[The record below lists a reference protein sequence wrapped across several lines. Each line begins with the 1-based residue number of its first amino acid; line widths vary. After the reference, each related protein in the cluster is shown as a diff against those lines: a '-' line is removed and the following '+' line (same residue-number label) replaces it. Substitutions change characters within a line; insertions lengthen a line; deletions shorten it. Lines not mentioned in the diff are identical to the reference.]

1 MGRIIPAFTQ
11 FFTDDGVPLADGWL
25 RFLISGSNNTDKN
38 TYADTI
44 YQIPNANPLQLD
56 AAGRCPDIFGV
67 GDYRVVS
74 YTNDPVSGAP
84 GTQVQMFDPV
94 TAQGTAITGGGS
106 GTAFDSWDS
115 SVTYGINSI
124 VERDLRTFRSL
135 IDPNTN
141 LDPLL
146 ETYAWEQVD
155 FIRYYNE
162 TVTYS
167 NVMFVYYNGELYRS
181 IQNLN
186 QNNTPSISPLFW
198 RPIASGYYG
207 FVNSVSNYPITT
219 SDRDKIIVL
228 TAAAVADRTFT
239 LPSMSS
245 ATDGFKVAAYNISD
259 YNLVIDTSGSDGIWL
274 SPTDSITVAK
284 GAMVEF
290 IYNYATTTW
299 IIIGNVG
306 PTLGGQNIGTVDNPV
321 TTMDVVDI
329 ELSGDLSLP
338 DNSNIFLGAGDDLAI
353 YFDGSSAIFD
363 TAGSVPIDFQINS
376 SSVFTINQT
385 SIEAKQDLTFTGAIN
400 PQIIFDSGVGTDMSF
415 YIDSS
420 GFVVDSNGA
429 LTLNSNFGASSAI
442 NFQVAGIDQWTIDF
456 GGDLLSPGGLVRNI
470 GDASAGRVGSIYCQ
484 NIFQADSQV
493 HYFGASNDMNVQ
505 FDGTRG
511 LITCAGNLRLTTST
525 ANSIDFYTNNSVR
538 WSINSSGNLLPAA
551 VSTPDIG
558 DASLQRVGDIY
569 CTAISATGNISQGD
583 NDIHYFG
590 GSNDLGIYYSGV
602 SGRIDCNSGP
612 LRIST
617 LSASQINFYTNST
630 NNWNISLVGEFYP
643 AADNTYDIGTLA
655 QAPRTIFYHTLTP
668 VSDKRLKTNIVKSNL
683 GLDFISNLNPV
694 SFKLKKHL
702 EGQTRYGL
710 IAQEVNKLIELSD
723 FCGLHY
729 NTDEDIWGLD
739 YTQFISPI
747 IKAIQ
752 ELKEIVDDQ
761 AQKLGDISI
770 QQPDNR

>member
-11 FFTDDGVPLADGWL
+11 FFTDDGVPLANGWL

-44 YQIPNANPLQLD
+44 YQIPNTNPLQLD

-74 YTNDPVSGAP
+74 YINDPVSGTP

-94 TAQGTAITGGGS
+94 TAQGTTTTGGGS

-115 SVTYGINSI
+115 DVTYGINSI

-135 IDPNTN
+135 IDPNNN

-167 NVMFVYYNGELYRS
+167 NAVFVYYNGGLYQS
-181 IQNLN
+181 TQNLN

-207 FVNSVSNYPITT
+207 FVNSLLNYSITT

-245 ATDGFKVAAYNISD
+245 ATDGFKVAVYNISD

-274 SPTDSITVAK
+274 SSTDSIIVTK

-290 IYNYATTTW
+290 IYNYATTNW

-306 PTLGGQNIGTVDNPV
+306 PALGGQNIGTVDNPI
-321 TTMDVVDI
+321 TTINVMDI

-338 DNSNIFLGAGDDLAI
+338 DNSNIFLGADNDLTI
-353 YFDGSSAIFD
+353 YFDGSSAIFG
-363 TAGSVPIDFQINS
+363 TIGSVPIDFQINS
-376 SSVFTINQT
+376 TSVFTINQT
-385 SIEAKQDLTFTGAIN
+385 SIEVKQDLTFTGAIN
-400 PQIIFDSGVGTDMSF
+400 PQIIFDSGVGTDTSL

-420 GFVVDSNGA
+420 GFVIDSNGA
-429 LTLNSNFGASSAI
+429 LSFNSNFGASSAL
-442 NFQVAGIDQWTIDF
+442 NFQVAGILRWTIDSSGYF
-456 GGDLLSPGGLVRNI
+456 VPSLSNAYRI
-470 GDASAGRVGSIYCQ
+470 GTPTNRIGRIYQ
-484 NIFQADSQV
+484 GTSQP
-493 HYFGASNDMNVQ
+493 YYIGNSQEMIIQ
-505 FDGTRG
+505 FDGVYG
-511 LITCAGNLRLTTST
+511 SIQCAGGINLKTTT
-525 ANSIDFYTNNSVR
+525 AADFR
-538 WSINSSGNLLPAA
+538 
-551 VSTPDIG
+551 
-558 DASLQRVGDIY
+558 
-569 CTAISATGNISQGD
+569 
-583 NDIHYFG
+583 
-590 GSNDLGIYYSGV
+590 
-602 SGRIDCNSGP
+602 
-612 LRIST
+612 
-617 LSASQINFYTNST
+617 FYTNS
-630 NNWNISLVGEFYP
+630 SLRWSITSAGDLIP
-643 AADNTYDIGTLA
+643 QAASIDIGA
-655 QAPRTIFYHTLTP
+655 SSDRVDTIYAVNDLDF
-668 VSDKRLKTNIVKSNL
+668 VSDLKLKTDVVNSEL
-683 GLDFISNLNPV
+683 GLDFIDKIRPISYKLIPGKCDRRHYGV
-694 SFKLKKHL
+694 ASQEVRSVLESMGYSYDDFAGVKYDKIHDSWSFSYS
-702 EGQTRYGL
+702 EL
-710 IAQEVNKLIELSD
+710 IA
-723 FCGLHY
+723 
-729 NTDEDIWGLD
+729 
-739 YTQFISPI
+739 PI

-761 AQKLGDISI
+761 AQKFGNISI
-770 QQPDNR
+770 QQPNNR